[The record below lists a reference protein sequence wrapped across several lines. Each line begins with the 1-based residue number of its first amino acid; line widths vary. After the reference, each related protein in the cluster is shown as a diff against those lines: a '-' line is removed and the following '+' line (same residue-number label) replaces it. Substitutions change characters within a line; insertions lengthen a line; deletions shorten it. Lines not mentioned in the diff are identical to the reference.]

1 MPPKRKTANS
11 KAKPAEP
18 EQVTEPTSKENE
30 GTNKGSEEPAVQE
43 EKEVSENKTEEKSS
57 SARTDAG
64 NGDAAAK
71 ARERQER
78 FKALQAR
85 AVSTLYQYAA

>member
-11 KAKPAEP
+11 KANPAEP
-18 EQVTEPTSKENE
+18 EQATEPTSNENE
-30 GTNKGSEEPAVQE
+30 ITNKDPEEPVAQE
-43 EKEVSENKTEEKSS
+43 EKETSENKPDVKSS
-57 SARTDAG
+57 SATADAG
-64 NGDAAAK
+64 NSDAAAK

-85 AVSTLYQYAA
+85 AVSTLSVF